1 MFSLYIGNT
10 DLTADPRFSVIN
22 VDGLNPVP
30 TTINT
35 SANGGDGAVFNSAF
49 LQPRNIVI
57 TVVFNGD
64 IEDTRKAFYALFP
77 LKSRIRLRVKN
88 KNYDVYIY
96 GYVEANDIALFSQRQ
111 QAQVSIICP
120 DLFFTA
126 TTATEY
132 AFGYQVPP
140 SETAEHPTAIITN
153 SGDVECGLIITIN
166 LPQGAAYNNI
176 KIINETTNEFFQIND
191 GIIPTIDGVKF
202 VVNTRRGELS
212 LYEVYPTGQVSFLS
226 KVVSSSSWIKLV
238 QGANRLSITATNGES
253 SLTATATV
261 APLYGGV

>member
-1 MFSLYIGNT
+1 MFNLFVDNT

-35 SANGGDGAVFNSAF
+35 SANSGDGAIFNSAF

-77 LKSRIRLRVKN
+77 LKSQIRLRIKN

-111 QAQVSIICP
+111 QAQVSIVCP
-120 DLFFTA
+120 DPFFTT

-132 AFGYQVPP
+132 TFSYQVPP
-140 SETAEHPTAIITN
+140 SETTEHPTAIIPN
-153 SGDVECGLIITIN
+153 GGDVECGLIITIN

-176 KIINETTNEFFQIND
+176 KITNETTNKFFQIND

-202 VVNTRRGELS
+202 IVNTRRGELS
-212 LYEVYPTGQVSFLS
+212 LYEVYPTGQANFLS
-226 KVVSSSSWIKLV
+226 KVASGSSWLKLV